1 MEIKMK
7 PEHLS
12 NEEFLWITMFRNNL
26 KWILKEKQMT
36 ITEMSEKI
44 GMTYHQFKKYIDGS
58 TKANDELVDKIAKA
72 LDCSSD
78 ELLDETYCPWNY
90 GLSEEEIAKNGRRL
104 S

>member
-7 PEHLS
+7 PENLS
-12 NEEFLWITMFRNNL
+12 NDDFLWITMFRNNL
-26 KWILKEKQMT
+26 KWMLKEKQMT

-44 GMTYHQFKKYIDGS
+44 GMTYHQFKKYIDGT
-58 TKANDELVDKIAKA
+58 TKASDELVDKIAVA
-72 LDCSSD
+72 LGCSKD

-90 GLSEEEIAKNGRRL
+90 GLSEEEIAQKKRRL